1 MKLGKIHKAHGAF
14 SRHKNE
20 LMNAAVAFKIFK
32 FCKEI
37 EETHVKFY
45 NERADAIL
53 LKYGHPIGEGR
64 YKITEDKKDSFNKE
78 MDELFN
84 TEVEAPRARFTI
96 EELQELK
103 LSPADIEALEEF
115 IQEA

>member
-1 MKLGKIHKAHGAF
+1 
-14 SRHKNE
+14 
-20 LMNAAVAFKIFK
+20 MNVAVAFKIFK
-32 FCKEI
+32 FCKET
-37 EETHVKFY
+37 EETYVKFY

-64 YKITEDKKDSFNKE
+64 YKITEDKKDS
-78 MDELFN
+78 FN